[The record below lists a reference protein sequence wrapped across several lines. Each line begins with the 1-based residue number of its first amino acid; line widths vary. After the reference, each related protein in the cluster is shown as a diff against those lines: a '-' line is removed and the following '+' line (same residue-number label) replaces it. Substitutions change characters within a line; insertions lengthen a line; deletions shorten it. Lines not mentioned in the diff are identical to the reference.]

1 MAPDRGPAGRR
12 APEWAAAEHGPS
24 VAGPTQPRPPH
35 VPASPDRT
43 GGIAVRRAAGRPRTH
58 PSALGP
64 SAGQFPNQSFRRL
77 AVAVATCKRSAS
89 QLVAMG
95 SSLKYKDT
103 KRRTCLGKLSP
114 LCTNLLIIFVPE
126 MTYYVPGGTSNPYSI
141 TQSTLLTVT
150 GSIIIIALNLK

>member
-1 MAPDRGPAGRR
+1 MAPSGPGPRGQASAGVGRGR
-12 APEWAAAEHGPS
+12 ART